1 MVTNYKVGPAPPIPP
16 QWKAGDKLP
25 KAPPLPKGGPPPT
38 APQSK
43 GPPAGYVTQQDVNPP
58 EELDPDEARRQELL
72 GKPDFARFVKLM
84 KMKVPLLS
92 ILNQTRAAGVY
103 GDDDVLLFATKMD
116 ITKLK
121 GQGEYKG
128 TKF

>member
-1 MVTNYKVGPAPPIPP
+1 MPP

-25 KAPPLPKGGPPPT
+25 KAPPLPKGGPPPK
-38 APQSK
+38 APASQ
-43 GPPAGYVTQQDVNPP
+43 GPPANYVTEADTKPP

-72 GKPDFARFVKLM
+72 AKPDFARFVKLM

-103 GDDDVLLFATKMD
+103 TDDDVCLFATKMD

-121 GQGEYKG
+121 GQNEYKG
-128 TKF
+128 TKFL